1 MRKTRRLTSVSW
13 RALAAATVL
22 IGACAVARANGG
34 IGGGAAAV
42 SIGDAGSGITSVAGA
57 TDSSASP
64 SNNNNNINAIGTG
77 ATEPAA
83 SALGT
88 LGGAPPFG
96 SAVRLGDIGT
106 LRSAPSGSTS
116 GEAAPAPFLTVVP
129 SIGATEQFVTG
140 SGYGNNGG
148 SGHEFVTS
156 INPALLINGATPR
169 SSFTLDYNPS
179 IQFYSN
185 QPKSNGVNQSL
196 DAVIDAT
203 LLPKSLM
210 VEARAYATDQATSGG
225 LSPGGSSIYA
235 NNNTTLTQSYSITPS
250 FNEEFRLG
258 TLNLLYSAQYTRQSG
273 ASAYLPGA
281 SAPYFQTSDVF
292 AQTESGSFTTIPFF
306 ERFDDTPSFSAT
318 EDVGTGVLSGAHQ
331 YFASDTLRYALTPHI
346 VLSASGGY
354 EDLSYSGIP
363 PTRIRD
369 ATWSIGATIRFP
381 DGGVVE
387 ARYQHMYGFNAPYLR
402 LEYPLTARTTLAASY
417 AETLSTQQ
425 QGIGLGVAS
434 STVNSIGLPVGGIS
448 RQPVLLTN
456 QALSV
461 QSGLTNNKQLSAALT
476 TQFTRDIV
484 SISFQAYQDTL
495 VATAPGL
502 DGFSQ
507 KSASVSLSE
516 SHELSERATVL
527 FYLNYGRTSSP
538 ALGTSTTSTYGAS
551 IALTYRVSP
560 TLYANAQYSL
570 TNQGYGGFGNGGYG
584 SYGNNGVQNIF
595 TVGIQKTF

>member
-1 MRKTRRLTSVSW
+1 
-13 RALAAATVL
+13 LAAGAVL
-22 IGACAVARANGG
+22 IGACTAAWADGG
-34 IGGGAAAV
+34 SGSGGATA
-42 SIGDAGSGITSVAGA
+42 STGDAGAGA
-57 TDSSASP
+57 TGVADAS
-64 SNNNNNINAIGTG
+64 NNAIGTDG
-77 ATEPAA
+77 TNPAA
-83 SALGT
+83 SALAT
-88 LGGAPPFG
+88 FGGAPPFG

-106 LRSAPSGSTS
+106 LLNTPSGSAS
-116 GEAAPAPFLTVVP
+116 GAAAPAPFLSIVP

-140 SGYGNNGG
+140 SGYGNNGS

-169 SSFTLDYNPS
+169 SNFTLDYNPS

-185 QPKSNGVNQSL
+185 QPQSNGVNQSL

-203 LLPKSLM
+203 LLPKSLT

-225 LSPGGSSIYA
+225 LAPGGTSIYN

-250 FNEEFRLG
+250 FNDEFRLG

-281 SAPYFQTSDVF
+281 STPYFQTSNVF
-292 AQTESGSFTTIPFF
+292 AQTEAGSLTTIPFF

-331 YFASDTLRYALTPHI
+331 YFASDTLRYALTPQI

-369 ATWSIGATIRFP
+369 ATWSIGTTIRFP
-381 DGGVVE
+381 DGGVLE

-434 STVNSIGLPVGGIS
+434 STVNSVGLPVGGIS

-456 QALSV
+456 QTLSV

-484 SISFQAYQDTL
+484 SVSFQAYQDTL

-570 TNQGYGGFGNGGYG
+570 TNQGYSGFGNGGYG
-584 SYGNNGVQNIF
+584 NYGNNGVQNIF